1 MGYLYLKVRQ
11 TVRVKLASTEL
22 IRQIFEE

>member
-1 MGYLYLKVRQ
+1 MGYLYLNVRQ
-11 TVRVKLASTEL
+11 RVRVKLASTEL